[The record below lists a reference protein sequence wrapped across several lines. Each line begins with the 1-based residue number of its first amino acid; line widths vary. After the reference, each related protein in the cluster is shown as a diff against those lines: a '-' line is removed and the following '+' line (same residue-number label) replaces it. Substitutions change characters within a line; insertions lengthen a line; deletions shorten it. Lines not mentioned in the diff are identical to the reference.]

1 MSVAKV
7 RRQIHFLY
15 FIFRHSN
22 STFDVG
28 FVILGTIHLGGKTGP
43 MHGET
48 ILTTAKVKCITD
60 GRIVLQYY
68 APGLFLNL
76 GTSVRLDVHGID
88 VIVTSRRNQTFD
100 TEIFK
105 LHGID
110 ITKYGI
116 VALKSS
122 IHFRAGF
129 RRLENTFEPKILTCD
144 ATGLSSNNVS
154 SFDHSKAD
162 RFANGLWPIDADATF
177 RGNGSGG
184 SL

>member
-1 MSVAKV
+1 
-7 RRQIHFLY
+7 
-15 FIFRHSN
+15 
-22 STFDVG
+22 
-28 FVILGTIHLGGKTGP
+28 
-43 MHGET
+43 MHGNT
-48 ILTTAKVKCITD
+48 IVTRAKVKCITD

-76 GTSVRLDVHGID
+76 GTSVRLEIHGVD

-129 RRLENTFEPKILTCD
+129 RKIGKCIRTKD
-144 ATGLSSNNVS
+144 FNVRCYRAI
-154 SFDHSKAD
+154 KQQ
-162 RFANGLWPIDADATF
+162 RF
-177 RGNGSGG
+177 
-184 SL
+184 

>member
-1 MSVAKV
+1 MGGSCYNIMPLVV
-7 RRQIHFLY
+7 FESRNIG
-15 FIFRHSN
+15 
-22 STFDVG
+22 T
-28 FVILGTIHLGGKTGP
+28 LGYTR
-43 MHGET
+43 
-48 ILTTAKVKCITD
+48 V
-60 GRIVLQYY
+60 
-68 APGLFLNL
+68 
-76 GTSVRLDVHGID
+76 D

-129 RRLENTFEPKILTCD
+129 RRLENAFEPKILTCD